1 MPIDDPTTSP
11 RTGDVATTNTAD
23 LVATLVLLVVHGGLF
38 AATYVL
44 LGLLVM
50 STDPCGYQK
59 CGDPA
64 WIDRAM
70 NLNIWAGAALLVID
84 IAVAVVLLVRR
95 KRAFFVPILG
105 CLAQVALAVA
115 AAAMELRAGPV

>member
-50 STDPCGYQK
+50 STDPCGYQS
-59 CGDPA
+59 
-64 WIDRAM
+64 
-70 NLNIWAGAALLVID
+70 AAT
-84 IAVAVVLLVRR
+84 
-95 KRAFFVPILG
+95 PPG
-105 CLAQVALAVA
+105 ST
-115 AAAMELRAGPV
+115 GP